1 MVLGLS
7 GTYCSGK
14 SEVGQR
20 LIARYGFSEI
30 DVDQIGHEA
39 LRRKTEEIVATF
51 GGAVRSDTGGI
62 NRTALG
68 RIVFAD
74 ATRMAQLESLVHPVM
89 VDMVREQVKRCSSE
103 RILINAALLVHMGL
117 DSLCD
122 AVIRVDA
129 PVSVRVWR
137 ARWRDELDLGDILA
151 RIKRQRGLK
160 FSSERVDTYTMRNV
174 GSRKRLERK
183 LHELALTLGIAE

>member
-7 GTYCSGK
+7 GTYCAGK
-14 SEVGQR
+14 SEVGKR
-20 LIARYGFSEI
+20 LVTQYGFSEI
-30 DVDQIGHEA
+30 DVDEIGHEA

-51 GGAVRSDTGGI
+51 GGAVRSDDGGI

-68 RIVFAD
+68 HIVFSD

-89 VDMVREQVKRCSSE
+89 VEIVRERVKRCRSD

-122 AVIRVDA
+122 VVIRVDA
-129 PVSVRVWR
+129 PVAVRVWR
-137 ARWRDELDLGDILA
+137 ARMRDGLQLGDILA

-174 GSRKRLERK
+174 GGRKQLDRQLR
-183 LHELALTLGIAE
+183 ELAGTLGFSQ